1 MGLYTNLLCHI
12 PLEYLSLTHTHTQTQ
27 QSLSHSLTFNI
38 CFTTEM
44 HISTALPAGAALGVP
59 HCCEF
64 ISGDGCSTII
74 AYIIWGNLADWTTS
88 IHHILLTFSLWFTPT
103 SPAALFLLTPSLWPY
118 LAILFD
124 LVLLYPSWLFG
135 SHCSSHF
142 PHFSLSP
149 PSLMFFAHVL
159 HLYPMHILPSS
170 FTFCFSVYL
179 EESLCGVCLTDIE
192 PCGMP

>member
-12 PLEYLSLTHTHTQTQ
+12 PLEYLFLTHTQTQ
-27 QSLSHSLTFNI
+27 QSLSYSLTFNI

-44 HISTALPAGAALGVP
+44 QISTALPSGAALGVP

-64 ISGDGCSTII
+64 ISGDGRSTLI

-103 SPAALFLLTPSLWPY
+103 YSAALFLLTHLFGHTWLFYS
-118 LAILFD
+118 ILFYCTHPGS
-124 LVLLYPSWLFG
+124 LVNSVLFTFLT
-135 SHCSSHF
+135 CL
-142 PHFSLSP
+142 SLSP
-149 PSLMFFAHVL
+149 PSLMFFAHVF

-170 FTFCFSVYL
+170 VYFL
-179 EESLCGVCLTDIE
+179 AVTK
-192 PCGMP
+192 